1 MFDNKKTETLQCIQ
15 GSSRQGYVVSV
26 EKPTWEFLVVHTCRQ
41 LPRRS
46 ATDSKDALA
55 VQIAREPRPGLL
67 FRSMVLEISEMPH
80 HAHSCEYSISSTFNA
95 LVVVYVTGSE
105 MYKL

>member
-1 MFDNKKTETLQCIQ
+1 M
-15 GSSRQGYVVSV
+15 SV

-46 ATDSKDALA
+46 ATDSKDALD
-55 VQIAREPRPGLL
+55 VQTAREIRSASL
-67 FRSMVLEISEMPH
+67 FRTMVLEISETYT
-80 HAHSCEYSISSTFNA
+80 HAHSCDYSISSTLNA
-95 LVVVYVTGSE
+95 LEIVYVTGSG